1 MVSDATDAAQ
11 CVVVSRVSASQIST
25 WRECPRKWAFSRVE
39 PKKQHPSAA
48 LGERVHKILECW
60 LRDGAAPPPTRE
72 GKIAREGL
80 HLLPMTGTCEVEH
93 VMEFAH
99 DGVQYI
105 GRIDALYHTPL
116 AVCVLDH
123 KTTKA
128 IDLYAMDAEELAHD
142 AQWVI
147 YAYYG
152 LTRAP
157 TLEYVMGRWV
167 YYQTETVLRA
177 EQRNILE
184 DRASI
189 VSKFTDL
196 HNKYSLPIIQA
207 RGIPPLQVAA
217 TPGEACRAYG
227 GCPHRGK
234 CPDVR

>member
-1 MVSDATDAAQ
+1 MVSDATDEAQ

-25 WRECPRKWAFSRVE
+25 WRECPRKWAFSRIE
-39 PKKQHPSAA
+39 PRKQHASAA
-48 LGERVHKILECW
+48 RGERVHAHLEAW
-60 LRDGAAPPPTRE
+60 LRDGAVPPPTLE
-72 GKIAREGL
+72 GRIAREGL
-80 HLLPMTGTCEVEH
+80 HLLPSVGTCEVEH
-93 VMEFAH
+93 VMEFPH
-99 DGVQYI
+99 DTVTYV
-105 GRIDALYHTPL
+105 GRIDALYDTPL

-128 IDLYAMDAEELAHD
+128 IDLYAMSSEELAHD

-167 YYQTETVLRA
+167 YYQTEGVFRA
-177 EQRNILE
+177 EQRSILE

-196 HNKYSLPIIQA
+196 HTKYSLPIIQA
-207 RGIPPLQVAA
+207 RGIPPLQVTA
-217 TPGEACRAYG
+217 TPGEACSAYG
-227 GCPHRGK
+227 GCPYRGK